1 MFILQVTVMS
11 CDCLNGGSCV
21 SDTKFPPGSGAY
33 LSVCLPGFH
42 GDLCEKNV
50 TECQLNPC
58 GLGRCIRGLH
68 SYSCNCPP
76 ELKGKFWFLM
86 NEIQM

>member
-1 MFILQVTVMS
+1 MS

-58 GLGRCIRGLH
+58 GLGRYIRGLH